1 MILTLPAFIIAERCL
16 EDGQRHH
23 QKTPR
28 SNFQSPPP
36 PHDDVVVKICLEAQ
50 MGDRGLW
57 TKAPTLYYS
66 SCRESLRSV
75 FRRCYPR
82 ENEEDVRNIRIR
94 GNDDVTSMVPTRDN
108 RALHSSNNYVLC
120 TREKVAGCYI
130 R

>member
-1 MILTLPAFIIAERCL
+1 
-16 EDGQRHH
+16 
-23 QKTPR
+23 
-28 SNFQSPPP
+28 
-36 PHDDVVVKICLEAQ
+36 

-57 TKAPTLYYS
+57 IKAPMLYYS

-94 GNDDVTSMVPTRDN
+94 GNDDVTSMVLKSPASLLLDLKLDITEQFI
-108 RALHSSNNYVLC
+108 APIIMCFVLD
-120 TREKVAGCYI
+120 RRYI